1 MYHYRQ
7 VLVRM
12 RQGESDRQIA
22 ATHLMGRRAAG
33 KLRKQAGELGWL
45 DATHSLPPDEELV
58 AVLQQPKSEHTR
70 EQSSL
75 HRYREVIAR
84 WWSEGIDGTTI
95 HAALQRNHNYH
106 GSYSSVSRYLRALA
120 AKTPRVTTVLEFAPG
135 EAAQVDFGKGPE
147 IVDVHTGEVFK
158 TWVFVMVLAW
168 SRHQYAELVR
178 DQSVETWLGCHRRSF
193 EHYNGVPAK
202 IIIDNPKCA
211 ITKACYYDPEV
222 QRSYA
227 DYAEGYGFLI
237 SPCPVADPQKKGRV
251 ESGVKYVKNNFMPLR
266 EFRDL
271 ADANQQLMDWV
282 MSVAGNRIHGTTR
295 TPPLKRFVE
304 TEQALLKALPSVPP
318 ECARWTTA
326 KLHGDCHIQVDNC
339 RYSAPWRLVS
349 ETLDVRISETTVR
362 VYHQHELKA
371 IHPRLTLPG
380 QRHTVDEHLPPE
392 HVAFKMRD
400 PQWCLKQAEATG
412 PFCLRFVQ
420 RLFGHRVLDR
430 LRAAQGVV
438 GLAKRYGAA
447 RLEVACQ
454 RALYFD
460 NIQYRTVRV
469 ILEKSLDL
477 QANPARCFDE
487 LSKTYTGAGRFARDT
502 RDLFDNTH

>member
-1 MYHYRQ
+1 MHHYRH

-22 ATHLMGRRAAG
+22 AIRLMGRRAAG
-33 KLRKQAGELGWL
+33 QLRKRAQALGWL
-45 DATHSLPPDEELV
+45 DPARALPADEEL
-58 AVLQQPKSEHTR
+58 ARILQAPKMQRAH

-75 HRYREVIAR
+75 HPYRELIAQ
-84 WWSEGIDGTTI
+84 WLSEGINGTTI
-95 HAALQRNHNYH
+95 YAALQRNHHYT
-106 GSYSSVSRYLRALA
+106 GSYSSVSRYLRTLS
-120 AKTPRVTTVLEFAPG
+120 AKTPRVTSVLEFAPAQ
-135 EAAQVDFGKGPE
+135 AAQVDFGQGPE
-147 IVDVHTGEVFK
+147 MVDVHTGEVFK

-193 EHYNGVPAK
+193 EHFNGVPSK

-211 ITKACYYDPEV
+211 ITKACYYDPLV
-222 QRSYA
+222 QRAYA

-251 ESGVKYVKNNFMPLR
+251 EAGVKFVKNNFMPLR
-266 EFRDL
+266 EFRSL
-271 ADANQQLMDWV
+271 EHANEQLMDWV
-282 MSVAGNRIHGTTR
+282 MSDAGNRIHGTTR
-295 TPPLKRFVE
+295 TPPLKRFID
-304 TEQALLKALPSVPP
+304 TEQALLTALPNDPP
-318 ECARWTTA
+318 QCARWATA
-326 KLHGDCHIQVDNC
+326 KLHGDCHVQADNC

-349 ETLDVRISETTVR
+349 QTLDVRISESTVR
-362 VYHQHELKA
+362 LYYQHELKA

-380 QRHTVDEHLPPE
+380 QRHTLDEHLPPE

-400 PQWCLKQAEATG
+400 PQWCLKQAEVIG
-412 PFCLRFVQ
+412 PFCLTFIQ
-420 RLFGHRVLDR
+420 RLFAHRVLDR
-430 LRAAQGVV
+430 LRAAQAVV

-454 RALYFD
+454 RALHFD
-460 NIQYRTVRV
+460 NITYRTVRV

-477 QANPARCFDE
+477 QANPEQCFDA
-487 LSKTYTGAGRFARDT
+487 LSATYTGGARFARDT

>member
-33 KLRKQAGELGWL
+33 KLRKQASELGWL
-45 DATHSLPPDEELV
+45 DAAHSLPPNEELV

-106 GSYSSVSRYLRALA
+106 GSYSSVGRYLRALA
-120 AKTPRVTTVLEFAPG
+120 AKTPRVTTFLEFAPG

-147 IVDVHTGEVFK
+147 IVDVHPGEVFK
-158 TWVFVMVLAW
+158 TWVFVMVRAW

-211 ITKACYYDPEV
+211 ITKACYYDAEV

-282 MSVAGNRIHGTTR
+282 MSVAGNRIGCR
-295 TPPLKRFVE
+295 SRIDIKKR
-304 TEQALLKALPSVPP
+304 S
-318 ECARWTTA
+318 
-326 KLHGDCHIQVDNC
+326 
-339 RYSAPWRLVS
+339 
-349 ETLDVRISETTVR
+349 
-362 VYHQHELKA
+362 
-371 IHPRLTLPG
+371 
-380 QRHTVDEHLPPE
+380 
-392 HVAFKMRD
+392 
-400 PQWCLKQAEATG
+400 
-412 PFCLRFVQ
+412 
-420 RLFGHRVLDR
+420 
-430 LRAAQGVV
+430 
-438 GLAKRYGAA
+438 
-447 RLEVACQ
+447 
-454 RALYFD
+454 
-460 NIQYRTVRV
+460 
-469 ILEKSLDL
+469 
-477 QANPARCFDE
+477 
-487 LSKTYTGAGRFARDT
+487 
-502 RDLFDNTH
+502 

>member
-7 VLVRM
+7 SLVRM

-22 ATHLMGRRAAG
+22 ATKLMGRRCAG
-33 KLRKQAGELGWL
+33 ALRRQAKAQGWL
-45 DATHSLPPDEELV
+45 DPARPLPRDEELA
-58 AVLQQPKSEHTR
+58 AVLCQPKHER
-70 EQSSL
+70 AQAQSSL
-75 HRYREVIAR
+75 QPFSEVVER
-84 WWSEGIDGTTI
+84 WWSEGINGTTI
-95 HAALQRNHNYH
+95 YAALKRQHGFT
-106 GSYSSVSRYLRALA
+106 GSYSSVSRYLRGLA
-120 AKTPRVTTVLEFAPG
+120 EKTPRVTTVLEFAPG

-178 DQSVETWLGCHRRSF
+178 DQSVETWLGCHRRAF
-193 EHYNGVPAK
+193 EHVNGVPGK

-211 ITKACYYDPEV
+211 ITKACYYDPQV

-227 DYAEGYGFLI
+227 DYAEGYGFLV

-271 ADANQQLMDWV
+271 ADANRQLMDWV
-282 MSVAGNRIHGTTR
+282 MSDAGNRIHGTTR

-304 TEQALLKALPSVPP
+304 TERALLKPLPRTPP
-318 ECARWTTA
+318 ECARWATA
-326 KLHGDCHIQVDNC
+326 KLHGDCHIQLEHC
-339 RYSAPWRLVS
+339 RYSAPWRLVGQ
-349 ETLDVRISETTVR
+349 TLDVRISETTVR
-362 VYHQHELKA
+362 VYHHHELKA
-371 IHPRLTLPG
+371 LHPRLRRPG
-380 QRHTVDEHLPPE
+380 QRHTLDEHLPPE
-392 HVAFKMRD
+392 HVAYKMRD

-412 PFCLRFVQ
+412 PHCHRFVQ
-420 RLFGHRVLDR
+420 RLFEHRVLDR

-438 GLAKRYGAA
+438 GLDKRYGAT
-447 RLEVACQ
+447 RLEAACR

-460 NIQYRTVRV
+460 NITYRAVRV
-469 ILEKSLDL
+469 ILEKGLD
-477 QANPARCFDE
+477 QHADPQQCFDQ
-487 LSKTYTGAGRFARDT
+487 LSDAYTGAGRFARDT
-502 RDLFDNTH
+502 RKLFNTH